1 MNFFQKAYIKTIK
14 CFIVP
19 CEKASFLMT
28 KKDFQK
34 LTFKEG
40 LDLRLH
46 LIKCKYCRWLE
57 DEQALISEVLIKNKN
72 KIEDES
78 NTEYAYTLSPE
89 KIEELKK
96 IVKN

>member
-1 MNFFQKAYIKTIK
+1 MNLFQKLYIKTIK

-28 KKDFQK
+28 KQEFEK
-34 LTFKEG
+34 LSFKEG

-46 LIKCKYCRWLE
+46 LVKCKYCRWLQ
-57 DEQALISEVLIKNKN
+57 DEQALLSEVMINSQKR
-72 KIEDES
+72 IQEDKLPYS
-78 NTEYAYTLSPE
+78 LSPE
-89 KIEELKK
+89 KIEELKN